1 MKALLIE
8 NPGQVGFGT
17 VTVPEPRPDEILLRV
32 GVVGFCGSDLNTFR
46 GLNPLVSYPRIP
58 GHEIAA
64 VVESVGAQVPA
75 DLFQVGAGVTVLP
88 YTACGECPACRRGRV
103 NTCRSNQTLGV
114 QRDGS
119 LTRWIAVPWE
129 KVVPTGRLSPHE
141 AALVEPL
148 SVGFHAV
155 DRAAVAREDRVV
167 VIGCGAVGLGA
178 VAGAARRQAT
188 VIAVDVDDR
197 KLELARRAG
206 AQHLVNS
213 RHTPLHPRLQELT
226 AGDGPDVVIE
236 AVGLPETFVAA
247 VSEVSFAGRVVYIG
261 YSKAPVSYDTAQFVK
276 KELDIRGSRN
286 ATRGDFEAVIEML
299 GSAAFPVDDA
309 VTRVVPF
316 AEAGDALH
324 AWDADPSSVTRIHV
338 KLD

>member
-1 MKALLIE
+1 MEALIIE
-8 NPGQVGFGT
+8 NPGQVGFGAAAM
-17 VTVPEPRPDEILLRV
+17 PELRPDEILLRV
-32 GVVGFCGSDLNTFR
+32 DVVGFCGSDLSTFR

-64 VVESVGAQVPA
+64 VVEAQGAEVPA
-75 DLFQVGAGVTVLP
+75 DVFPTGMGVTVLP
-88 YTACGECPACRRGRV
+88 YTACGVCPACRRGRV
-103 NTCRSNQTLGV
+103 NTCRSNETLGV

-119 LTRWIAVPWE
+119 LTRWIAVPWG
-129 KVVPTGRLSPHE
+129 KVVPTGSLSPHQ

-155 DRAAVAREDRVV
+155 GRAAVAPEDRVV

-178 VAGAARRQAT
+178 VAGAARRKAT

-206 AQHLVNS
+206 ADHLVNS
-213 RHTPLHPRLQELT
+213 RQTALHARLEELT
-226 AGDGPDVVIE
+226 GGDGPDVVIE

-286 ATRGDFEAVIEML
+286 ATRDDFEAVIEML
-299 GSAAFPVDDA
+299 GNADFPVDEA
-309 VTRVVPF
+309 VTRIVPF
-316 AEAGDALH
+316 AEAGDALR
-324 AWDADPSSVTRIHV
+324 AWDADPGSVTRIHV
-338 KLD
+338 KLG